1 MESLLWSGRRLIGSG
16 ARRRAVSGQRSAQAP
31 GRPIP
36 QSAALLILPQKSTET
51 ADLLSHQSSPVLSA
65 LQRPDR
71 APNIAE
77 HNGRII
83 RWSRRRTKRCAT
95 RWSPRTWQARPCDD
109 CSRSFPDQL
118 DLALPGGL
126 GQRVAGVTRRAPG
139 ARPGDTSRGAAPAW
153 GATPARAD
161 VPQTALVAPWPD
173 HPVRDPQPPGDRRHH
188 CPSCPWPKSSL
199 LTWSASSMGRARM
212 SWPPSSNKPQQE
224 RACDCDATG
233 PERMGI
239 AGHFGRSPSGFRKG
253 HLLIG
258 TAHKYADGHVLYRR
272 EAIRTTRGV
281 TLARPPCD
289 LRGRTLA

>member
-65 LQRPDR
+65 PQRPDR

-153 GATPARAD
+153 GATPGPSRCSKLRSWRSG
-161 VPQTALVAPWPD
+161 QTILSGIRS
-173 HPVRDPQPPGDRRHH
+173 H
-188 CPSCPWPKSSL
+188 L
-199 LTWSASSMGRARM
+199 
-212 SWPPSSNKPQQE
+212 E
-224 RACDCDATG
+224 
-233 PERMGI
+233 I
-239 AGHFGRSPSGFRKG
+239 AGIIAHHARGPSPRCS
-253 HLLIG
+253 
-258 TAHKYADGHVLYRR
+258 
-272 EAIRTTRGV
+272 RGV
-281 TLARPPCD
+281 LVRWAVHGCLGHRLRTNRSKNELAIAMQ
-289 LRGRTLA
+289 RGRNGWG